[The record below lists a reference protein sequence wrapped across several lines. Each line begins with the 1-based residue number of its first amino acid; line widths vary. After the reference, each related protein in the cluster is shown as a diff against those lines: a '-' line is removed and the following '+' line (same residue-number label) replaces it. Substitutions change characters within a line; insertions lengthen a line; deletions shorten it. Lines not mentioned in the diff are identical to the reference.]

1 MTAAEGF
8 SFSQLT
14 EGQELWDAVTITETH
29 VVTAASIF
37 NDPGPNHVNQL
48 QAEASRLGQ
57 SDRAR
62 NTFIGRDDG
71 RHW

>member
-29 VVTAASIF
+29 VVTAAGIF

-48 QAEASRLGQ
+48 QAEASRWGSPIAHGTLY
-57 SDRAR
+57 R
-62 NTFIGRDDG
+62 RDDG